1 VAAILIHRCSVRLVR
16 RHGWSWGE
24 DPQRLVRSIVRDRPA
39 LLAERLA
46 ALFPEEED
54 RELSAPVRL
63 RIPVHIGEL
72 SGRAAAVAEAP
83 RGEVWQPSA
92 SFGRQLDASLRAAFE
107 LGAEAV
113 RETYQ
118 TGRFAQMARADAAA
132 SSDAGTVATGAL
144 QRLLLDWVVTGVL
157 EERLARISAMQID
170 LWHQVLLRQTQQSS
184 GADDRTEP
192 GFSERIDAWLR
203 TRAPTAVTEAPTD
216 RLRHRIVLAATV
228 AAQLD
233 VPLTQPSLWQA
244 VDRRLPVEPPP
255 APAPHSSMR
264 EAASGQ
270 RDAWMRVAPQ
280 ILPQST
286 AAAPAKPER
295 PRHPGPGQDAAWEV
309 KIDCALPFLLLG
321 PLARLGYITALD
333 AVLEGAELT
342 GEASIFG
349 AALAYKVLDPPE
361 RGWRRSSASVLAAAT
376 FAGWRDPVAE
386 EALVDFSRRV
396 APHLNVL
403 DLVLAEAVIAG
414 HTAGEPVVLRRS
426 CPETDR
432 AGLLLVDTPG
442 SFPIASADGV
452 QPLLPLLQ
460 RLPSPVVIVS
470 REAAAPLL
478 LNDLDRAGLTFVSD
492 VPPTRHER
500 WQRVQQG
507 AARLG
512 WTNSSAPASQPVVG
526 AARKIPD
533 ACGGE
538 AADLWQQLA
547 LTRPA
552 VVRARMPELDRS
564 VTLAAAVA
572 SGIIAWELSRK
583 GRPIGPQKVIPRY
596 CDLDARVRFDPA
608 AVVVSLPLGRRHQE
622 LGEAGLLAPVSGVP
636 WFGGRC
642 IEFSGG

>member
-24 DPQRLVRSIVRDRPA
+24 DPQRLVRAIVRDLPA

-46 ALFPEEED
+46 ALWPDEDD
-54 RELSAPVRL
+54 REVGAPVRL
-63 RIPVHIGEL
+63 RIPIRIGEL
-72 SGRAAAVAEAP
+72 SRRAAAVAEAP
-83 RGEVWQPSA
+83 GGEVWQPSA
-92 SFGRQLDASLRAAFE
+92 SFARRLDASLRAAFE
-107 LGAEAV
+107 LGAESV
-113 RETYQ
+113 RETSQ
-118 TGRFAQMARADAAA
+118 TGGFVRSAGAGATASSGAGTAAA
-132 SSDAGTVATGAL
+132 GAL
-144 QRLLLDWVVTGVL
+144 QRLLLGWAMTGVL
-157 EERLARISAMQID
+157 EERLAELSATQIGF
-170 LWHQVLLRQTQQSS
+170 WHQVLLRQARQS
-184 GADDRTEP
+184 GMADDRAGP
-192 GFSERIDAWLR
+192 GLSERIDAWLR
-203 TRAPTAVTEAPTD
+203 PRGPTAVTEAPTD
-216 RLRHRIVLAATV
+216 WLRRRIALAATV

-233 VPLTQPSLWQA
+233 LPLTQPSLWQA
-244 VDRRLPVEPPP
+244 INLRLPVEPPP
-255 APAPHSSMR
+255 IPAAGPSMP

-270 RDAWMRVAPQ
+270 LDAWMRVAPAA
-280 ILPQST
+280 LPQLA

-295 PRHPGPGQDAAWEV
+295 PRHPAPGQDAVWEA

-321 PLARLGYITALD
+321 PLARLGYIAALD

-342 GEASIFG
+342 HEAPIFG

-361 RGWRRSSASVLAAAT
+361 RGWRRSSASVLAAGT
-376 FAGWRDPVAE
+376 FAGSRDPVAE

-396 APHLNVL
+396 APHLNAL

-414 HTAGEPVVLRRS
+414 HTAGEPVVLRYI
-426 CPETDR
+426 CPEADG

-442 SFPIASADGV
+442 SFPIATTNGV
-452 QPLLPLLQ
+452 EPLLPLLQ
-460 RLPSPVVIVS
+460 RLASPVVIVS

-478 LNDLDRAGLTFVSD
+478 LSDLDRAGLTFVSD
-492 VPPTRHER
+492 LPPTRHER

-512 WTNSSAPASQPVVG
+512 WTNSSAPTSQPVVG
-526 AARKIPD
+526 AARKIAD
-533 ACGGE
+533 ACEE

-552 VVRARMPELDRS
+552 VVRTRSHELDRS

-583 GRPIGPQKVIPRY
+583 GRPIGPQKVVLRY
-596 CDLDARVRFDPA
+596 GDLDARVRFDPA

-636 WFGGRC
+636 WLGGRRV
-642 IEFSGG
+642 EFSGG

>member
-24 DPQRLVRSIVRDRPA
+24 DPQQLVRSIVRDLPA

-46 ALFPEEED
+46 ALWPDEDD

-63 RIPVHIGEL
+63 RIPIRIGEL
-72 SGRAAAVAEAP
+72 AGRAAAVAQAP
-83 RGEVWQPSA
+83 RGEIWQSSA
-92 SFGRQLDASLRAAFE
+92 SFGARLDASLRAAFE
-107 LGAEAV
+107 LDAETAG
-113 RETYQ
+113 ETSQ
-118 TGRFAQMARADAAA
+118 TGRFAQSARADAAA
-132 SSDAGTVATGAL
+132 ASGGGTAATSAL
-144 QRLLLDWVVTGVL
+144 QRLLLGWAGAGVL
-157 EERLARISAMQID
+157 EERLARLSAMQIGV
-170 LWHQVLLRQTQQSS
+170 WHQVLLRQTQQSS
-184 GADDRTEP
+184 RTDDRAGP
-192 GFSERIDAWLR
+192 GPSERIEAWFR

-233 VPLTQPSLWQA
+233 VPLTQAALWQG
-244 VDRRLPVEPPP
+244 VDRRLPVEPLPVS
-255 APAPHSSMR
+255 APDPSVR
-264 EAASGQ
+264 EAAPGQ
-270 RDAWMRVAPQ
+270 RDGWTRVAPE
-280 ILPQST
+280 IPLQS
-286 AAAPAKPER
+286 AAVPPAKPER
-295 PRHPGPGQDAAWEV
+295 PRHPAPVQDAAWEA

-321 PLARLGYITALD
+321 PLARLGYIAALD

-342 GEASIFG
+342 GEAPTFG

-376 FAGWRDPVAE
+376 FAGSRDPVAE

-396 APHLNVL
+396 APHLNAL

-414 HTAGEPVVLRRS
+414 HTAGEPVVLHHI
-426 CPETDR
+426 CPEADG

-442 SFPIASADGV
+442 SFPIASADGIE
-452 QPLLPLLQ
+452 PLLPVLQ
-460 RLPSPVVIVS
+460 RLASPVLIVS
-470 REAAAPLL
+470 REAAAPPLL
-478 LNDLDRAGLTFVSD
+478 RDLDRAGLTFVSD

-500 WQRVQQG
+500 WHRVQQG

-533 ACGGE
+533 ACGE
-538 AADLWQQLA
+538 AADLWQQLT

-552 VVRARMPELDRS
+552 VVRARSPELDRS

-572 SGIIAWELSRK
+572 IGIIAWELSRK
-583 GRPIGPQKVIPRY
+583 GRPIGPQKVILRY

-636 WFGGRC
+636 WLGGRRV
-642 IEFSGG
+642 EFSGG